1 MRSMSK
7 VFQETPFLIAQ
18 PIFNQCI
25 SWSPIIQCMSNDLL
39 MKKVF
44 CNIFGHHYSVSKKV
58 TQHIKE
64 YKCVHC
70 GKEVTTDV
78 TGNLSAL
85 TPELQDINHTL
96 EIIYQKRHGSSQ
108 QVA

>member
-1 MRSMSK
+1 
-7 VFQETPFLIAQ
+7 
-18 PIFNQCI
+18 
-25 SWSPIIQCMSNDLL
+25 

-44 CNIFGHHYSVSKKV
+44 CSIFGHHYSVSKKV
-58 TQHIKE
+58 TMHIKE

-78 TGNLSAL
+78 SGNLSNL
-85 TPELQDINHTL
+85 TPELQEINQTL
-96 EIIYQKRHGSSQ
+96 ERLYQRRHGAVH